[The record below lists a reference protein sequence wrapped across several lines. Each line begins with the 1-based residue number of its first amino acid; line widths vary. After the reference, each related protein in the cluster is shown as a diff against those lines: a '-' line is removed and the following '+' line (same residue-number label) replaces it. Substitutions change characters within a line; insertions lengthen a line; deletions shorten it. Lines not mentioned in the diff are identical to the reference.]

1 MKTASRGTVL
11 AMTLVL
17 LAGLAALAL
26 AAAAAA
32 VTALALTGHQQG
44 AAHALEAAEAGV
56 ARALQFARVQAGAM
70 ADGPLPHDVGQIIL
84 AHFETRTAAIEGAG
98 SPPPGFSIGTTDS
111 AFAAQHYVIESTGQA
126 TRNARVRIEQGF
138 YVVVPHR

>member
-1 MKTASRGTVL
+1 MKAASRGAVL
-11 AMTLVL
+11 AMALVL

-56 ARALQFARVQAGAM
+56 TRALQIARVQAGTAT
-70 ADGPLPHDVGQIIL
+70 DGPLPHGVGQLVL
-84 AHFETRTAAIEGAG
+84 AHFETRTTAVAGAG
-98 SPPPGFSIGTTDS
+98 TPPPGFSIGTAES

-126 TRNARVRIEQGF
+126 IRNVRVRIEQGF
-138 YVVVPHR
+138 YVVVPYR